1 MMKKT
6 IFLIALAAASLTSRA
21 EMRWVG
27 DADGDG
33 TLTTADVE
41 RMTQYVLGKEPRPK
55 DITLLDVNGDKAVTI
70 ADVTCLIRL
79 LEHPTEATQ
88 IWVPENVTVGGDK
101 GPFD

>member
-6 IFLIALAAASLTSRA
+6 FFLIAMAAMSLASRA

-33 TLTTADVE
+33 ALTTADVDKL
-41 RMTQYVLGKEPRPK
+41 TQYVLGKETLPQ

-70 ADVTCLIRL
+70 TDVVLLISL
-79 LEHPTEATQ
+79 LNHPEEATQ
-88 IWVPENVTVGGDK
+88 TWVPENLTIGGEK

>member
-6 IFLIALAAASLTSRA
+6 FFLIAMATMSLTSHA
-21 EMRWVG
+21 EMRWIG

-33 TLTTADVE
+33 TLTAADVDKL
-41 RMTQYVLGKEPRPK
+41 TQYVLGKETLPQ

-70 ADVTCLIRL
+70 ADVVRLITL
-79 LEHPTEATQ
+79 LNHPVEATQ
-88 IWVPENVTVGGDK
+88 TWVPENVTIGGDK

>member
-6 IFLIALAAASLTSRA
+6 IFLFALAATSLTSHA

-27 DADGDG
+27 DANGDG
-33 TLTTADVE
+33 ELTTADVDKL
-41 RMTQYVLGKEPRPK
+41 TQYVLAAEPLPK

-79 LEHPTEATQ
+79 LEHPAEAVQT
-88 IWVPENVTVGGDK
+88 WVPENVTIDGEK
-101 GPFD
+101 GSFD